1 MPCNFVV
8 DGDVQSKVDE
18 ASVLH
23 VNTAID
29 ISVKEHKMLN
39 TVLASTLTTGVFLYI
54 LSAEYF

>member
-1 MPCNFVV
+1 VV